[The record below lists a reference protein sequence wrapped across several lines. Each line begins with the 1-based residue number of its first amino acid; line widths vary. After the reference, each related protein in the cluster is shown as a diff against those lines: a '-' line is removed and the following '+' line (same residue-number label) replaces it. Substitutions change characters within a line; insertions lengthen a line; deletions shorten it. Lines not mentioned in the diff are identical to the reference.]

1 MLKFLRIIL
10 VATLAAGICLWGTLY
25 SLFHF
30 KDPSNVSFVATR
42 FSWLHKLVGIKLI
55 RRPKDDFTQS
65 AIYIGNH
72 QNNYDMLTIS
82 SMVQPKTVS
91 IGKRSLIWIPFFG
104 LVYWITGNILIH
116 RENRSSAINTINQ
129 VANIIRKDKISIW
142 MFPEGTRS
150 RGRGLLPFKKG
161 AFHMAISTGIP
172 IVPVVCSNLH
182 NKIDLNRK
190 DNGYVI
196 CETLEPI
203 DTAGYSRE
211 NIDEL
216 IKLCYARME
225 TKIAELNSEVAELET
240 KK

>member
-1 MLKFLRIIL
+1 MLKLYRIIL
-10 VATLAAGICLWGTLY
+10 VAFLAAGICIIGSIY

-30 KDPSNVSFVATR
+30 RNPNNVYFVTQKFA
-42 FSWLHKLVGIKLI
+42 WLHKLLGIKLL
-55 RRPKDDFTQS
+55 RRPKEEITQS

-72 QNNYDMLTIS
+72 QNNYDMVTIS

-116 RENRSSAINTINQ
+116 RENRNSAINTINQ
-129 VANIIRKDKISIW
+129 VTQIVKKEKISIW

-161 AFHMAISTGIP
+161 AFHMAISTGVP

-182 NKIDLNRK
+182 NKIDLNK
-190 DNGYVI
+190 KENGYVI
-196 CETLEPI
+196 CETLDPI
-203 DTAGYSRE
+203 DTSSYSRE
-211 NIDEL
+211 NINDL
-216 IKLCYARME
+216 IELCY
-225 TKIAELNSEVAELET
+225 TKMNEKIQELNKEVEELERI
-240 KK
+240 